1 MAYSDF
7 EYAGKNLS
15 DFGFVVCNFGS
26 KGLETKVNGGQ
37 STFNTVSTLNGKKF
51 ELVNV
56 EYEDC
61 ASNVIQICKTP
72 CFGDVMEISSIEL
85 NNLTRWL
92 CRNNFYKLKILDGHY
107 LDLYFEARF
116 KVSKIELDGILV
128 GLELEI
134 ETNAPYAF
142 KDPQIITINNTKV
155 DGEHAI
161 NDMSQEEGFIYPH
174 TEITVKGNGNLDIYN
189 ALENRH
195 TFIRNCKDG
204 EVITMNYPI
213 ISSTLESHKI
223 QNDFN
228 WNFFRIANT
237 YEKSRN
243 DLKISL
249 PCTIKLKYSPV
260 VKVGL

>member
-1 MAYSDF
+1 MKASDF

-72 CFGDVMEISSIEL
+72 CFGDVMEISSTEL

-92 CRNNFYKLKILDGHY
+92 CRNSFQKLKILDEHY

-142 KDPQIITINNTKV
+142 KDPQIITIKNTEIK
-155 DGEHAI
+155 GKHAI
-161 NDMSQEEGFIYPH
+161 NDMSQEEGFIYPY
-174 TEITVKGNGNLDIYN
+174 TEITVNQDGLLRIHNLLEDRITEINNCVAGDI
-189 ALENRH
+189 
-195 TFIRNCKDG
+195 
-204 EVITMNYPI
+204 ITMDYPI
-213 ISSTLESHKI
+213 ISSSRSTHNI
-223 QNDFN
+223 QNNFN
-228 WNFFRIANT
+228 WKFLRIANT

-243 DLKISL
+243 DLEISL